1 MIKIE
6 RIKIGVNNL
15 SDKFVIIDGN
25 SLAHRAFYAL
35 PLLSNSQGFV
45 TNAIFGFY
53 KMLAKVI
60 EDEKPTYL
68 AVAFDKGKTV
78 FRHQYYADYK
88 GTRKG
93 TPEELKPQFSV
104 IKDLLKAMRI
114 AFFEIEGY
122 EADDIIGTL
131 VKEGEKAGLVNL
143 IVTGDRDAWQL
154 ISPQTKVLLTRK
166 GISEL
171 EIYDVQALA
180 EKYGL
185 KPKQVIDVK
194 SLMGDSA
201 DNIPGIPGV
210 GEKTALKLI
219 RKYENLEN
227 VLAHQEDFQGKKLGE
242 SLVNYGQQALLSKKL
257 ATIVSAVPLPID
269 LKQCQKEEPDYSHF
283 LALLEKLE
291 FKSILQSIMQERG
304 DSKEYPTGGGF
315 SVSSSLTLT
324 NQKDLVDYLSRCNDN
339 LVLYLETVKKGP
351 RDLQIIALGIKLPEQ
366 EVALCAWQKEEE
378 LSTYLQVLKPY
389 LEDEKIKKTVYDAKT
404 VMLAL
409 AFYEIKP
416 QGVVK
421 DILLMAYLLNP
432 SRSKNDLLSLVQE
445 KCGCLVLPEGEE
457 QVPFY
462 VEALEK
468 LGESLSAE
476 LAQQEMLGLY
486 QDVELPLVA
495 VLAEMEKT
503 GVKLDLTILEK
514 IGEDLNSWIVRLT
527 EDIYRLAGEE
537 FNINS
542 PKQLGIILFE
552 KLGLPPSKKTKTGYS
567 TNAEVLENLALEHE
581 IAAKILFYRQM
592 VKLKSTYIDGLSALT
607 EPHTS
612 RVYTSFNQ
620 TVTATGRL
628 SSTEPNLQNIPIRME
643 EGRQI
648 RRAFLPSPGKLLLS
662 ADYSQI
668 ELRVLAHV
676 ARDEVMIEA
685 FNKDQDIHLRTAAEV
700 FDVPLEKVTKEMRQ
714 AAKAVNFGIVYGISD
729 FGLSRDLGIA
739 RSEAKQY
746 IDKYFTRY
754 YGVRD
759 YLRRTIAEAK
769 KKGYVTTLL
778 KRRRYLPD
786 LRSRNYHVRSFAE
799 RAAMN
804 TPIQGSAADIIKLAM
819 LKLYQ
824 VLQEGKWGE
833 TKIILQVHDE
843 LILDVPKERV
853 AEVGSLVKEIMS
865 NAYPLTVPLQV
876 DLQVGPN
883 WYDLEKLGEENAGI
897 T

>member
-1 MIKIE
+1 M
-6 RIKIGVNNL
+6 NNL
-15 SDKFVIIDGN
+15 ADKFIIIDGN
-25 SLAHRAFYAL
+25 SLVHRAFYAL
-35 PLLSNSQGFV
+35 PQLTNSQGFV

-68 AVAFDKGKTV
+68 AVAFDQGKKV
-78 FRHQYYADYK
+78 FRHQDYPDYK

-93 TPEELKPQFSV
+93 TPEDLKPQFPV
-104 IKDLLKAMRI
+104 LKDLLKAMNI
-114 AFFEIEGY
+114 AVFEIEGY

-154 ISPQTKVLLTRK
+154 ISPQTKVLLTRQ

-171 EIYDVQALA
+171 EIYDVQTLA
-180 EKYGL
+180 EEYGL
-185 KPKQVIDVK
+185 KPEQVIEVK
-194 SLMGDSA
+194 GLMGDAA

-210 GEKTALKLI
+210 GKKTALKLI
-219 RKYENLEN
+219 KKYGNLEN
-227 VLAHQEDFQGKKLGE
+227 VLEHQKDFQGKKLGE
-242 SLVNYGQQALLSKKL
+242 SLANYAQQALLSKKL
-257 ATIVSAVPLPID
+257 ATIITDVPLPID
-269 LKQCQKEEPDYSHF
+269 LKQCQKEEPDYSRF
-283 LALLEKLE
+283 LALLEELE
-291 FKSILQSIMQERG
+291 FKSILQSIGQEREEV
-304 DSKEYPTGGGF
+304 KEYLTGEKDGF
-315 SVSSSLTLT
+315 SASFLIITEQQELA
-324 NQKDLVDYLSRCNDN
+324 DYLSRGNDN
-339 LVLYLETVKKGP
+339 LVLYLETEKKSP
-351 RDLQIIALGIKLPEQ
+351 RDLKITACGIKFAEQ
-366 EVALCAWQKEEE
+366 EAALCSWQKEEE
-378 LSTYLQVLKPY
+378 LKAYLEVLKPY
-389 LEDEKIKKTVYDAKT
+389 CEAEKIKKTVYDAKT
-404 VMLAL
+404 VILAL
-409 AFYEIKP
+409 ACYEIKLT
-416 QGVVK
+416 GVIN

-432 SRSKNDLLSLVQE
+432 SRSKNDLLALGQE
-445 KCGCLVLPEGEE
+445 ELGCLLLPEGEE
-457 QVPFY
+457 KVSFC

-468 LGESLSAE
+468 LEESLAAE
-476 LAQQEMLGLY
+476 LVEKEMLGLY

-495 VLAEMEKT
+495 VLAAMEKT
-503 GVKLDLTILEK
+503 GVKLDPAILEE
-514 IGEDLNSWIVRLT
+514 IGKDLESWIARLT
-527 EDIYRLAGEE
+527 EDIYQLAGEK

-552 KLGLPPSKKTKTGYS
+552 KLGLPASKKTKTGYS
-567 TNAEVLENLALEHE
+567 TNAEVLEGLALEHE
-581 IAAKILFYRQM
+581 IAVKILAYRQM
-592 VKLKSTYIDGLSALT
+592 TKLKNTYIDGLSALL

-612 RVYTSFNQ
+612 RIYTSFNQ

-643 EGRQI
+643 EGRRI
-648 RRAFLPSPGKLLLS
+648 RRAFLPSPGNLLLS

-676 ARDEVMIEA
+676 AKDEVMIEA
-685 FNKDQDIHLRTAAEV
+685 FNEGQDIHLRTAAEV
-700 FDVPLEKVTKEMRQ
+700 FGVSLEMVTKEMRQ
-714 AAKAVNFGIVYGISD
+714 AAKAVNFGIIYGISD
-729 FGLSRDLGIA
+729 FGLSRDLGIP

-746 IDKYFTRY
+746 IEKYFTRY

-786 LRSRNYHVRSFAE
+786 LQSRNYHVRSFAE

-824 VLQEGKWGE
+824 VLQEDEWRK
-833 TKIILQVHDE
+833 TKLILQVHDE
-843 LILDVPKERV
+843 LILDVPQEKVLEI
-853 AEVGSLVKEIMS
+853 GSVVKEIMS
-865 NAYPLTVPLQV
+865 NAYPLLVPLKV

-883 WYDLEKLGEENAGI
+883 WYDLKKLGEKDA
-897 T
+897 

>member
-1 MIKIE
+1 
-6 RIKIGVNNL
+6 VNNL
-15 SDKFVIIDGN
+15 SNKFVIIDGN

-35 PLLSNSQGFV
+35 PQLSNSQGFI

-60 EDEKPTYL
+60 EDEKPAYL
-68 AVAFDKGKTV
+68 AVAFDKGKKV

-93 TPEELKPQFSV
+93 TPEELKPQFPV
-104 IKDLLKAMRI
+104 LKDLLKAMKI
-114 AFFEIEGY
+114 TFFEIEGY

-131 VKEGEKAGLVNL
+131 VKLGEKAGLVNL

-171 EIYDVQALA
+171 EIYDVQVLA

-185 KPKQVIDVK
+185 KPEQVIDVK

-219 RKYENLEN
+219 RKYDNLEN
-227 VLAHQEDFQGKKLGE
+227 VLKHQEDFQGKKLGE
-242 SLVNYGQQALLSKKL
+242 SLANYGEQAFLCKKL
-257 ATIVSAVPLPID
+257 ATIVTDVPLSID
-269 LKQCQKEEPDYSHF
+269 LKQCQKEEPDYSLF
-283 LALLEKLE
+283 FALLEKLE

-304 DSKEYPTGGGF
+304 DAKEHFAEEKESF
-315 SVSSSLTLT
+315 SVSSYLTLT
-324 NQKDLVDYLSRCNDN
+324 NKKTLVDYLSLGNDN
-339 LVLYLETVKKGP
+339 LVLYLETEKKGL
-351 RDLQIIALGIKLPEQ
+351 RDLKITTLGIKFSDQ
-366 EVALCAWQKEEE
+366 EVAFCFWQKEEE
-378 LSTYLQVLKPY
+378 LSAYLHVLKPY
-389 LEDEKIKKTVYDAKT
+389 LEDEKIKKTVYDAKST
-404 VMLAL
+404 MLVL
-409 AFYEIKP
+409 AFYGIKL
-416 QGVVK
+416 QGVAK
-421 DILLMAYLLNP
+421 DILLMSYLLNP

-445 KCGCLVLPEGEE
+445 NFGYLVPPEGEGE
-457 QVPFY
+457 IPFY
-462 VEALEK
+462 VETLEK
-468 LGESLSAE
+468 LGESLSIE
-476 LAQQEMLGLY
+476 LAKQEMLGLY
-486 QDVELPLVA
+486 QDLELPLVT

-503 GVKLDLTILEK
+503 GVKLERVILEE
-514 IGEDLNSWIVRLT
+514 IGKDLDSWITRLT
-527 EDIYRLAGEE
+527 EDIYQLAGEE

-542 PKQLGIILFE
+542 PKQLGTILFE
-552 KLGLPPSKKTKTGYS
+552 KLSLPTGKKTKRGYS

-581 IAAKILFYRQM
+581 IAAKILSYRQM
-592 VKLKSTYIDGLSALT
+592 TKLKSTYIDGLSVLID
-607 EPHTS
+607 PLTS
-612 RVYTSFNQ
+612 RVHTSFNQ

-643 EGRQI
+643 EGRRI
-648 RRAFLPSPGKLLLS
+648 RRAFLPSPGKVLLS

-676 ARDEVMIEA
+676 AGDEVMIEA
-685 FNKDQDIHLRTAAEV
+685 FNKDQDIHSRTAAEV
-700 FDVPLEKVTKEMRQ
+700 FGVPIETVTKEMRQ
-714 AAKAVNFGIVYGISD
+714 MAKAVNFGIVYGISD
-729 FGLSRDLGIA
+729 FGLSRDLGIV

-746 IDKYFTRY
+746 IDKYFARY

-786 LRSRNYHVRSFAE
+786 LRSRNYHVRNFAE

-824 VLQEGKWGE
+824 ALQEGEWGE
-833 TKIILQVHDE
+833 AEIILQVHDE
-843 LILDVPKERV
+843 LILDVPQERV
-853 AEVGSLVKEIMS
+853 AEVGILVKEIMS
-865 NAYPLTVPLQV
+865 NAYPLVVPLKV

-883 WYDLEKLGEENAGI
+883 WYDLKKLGGKNAGI